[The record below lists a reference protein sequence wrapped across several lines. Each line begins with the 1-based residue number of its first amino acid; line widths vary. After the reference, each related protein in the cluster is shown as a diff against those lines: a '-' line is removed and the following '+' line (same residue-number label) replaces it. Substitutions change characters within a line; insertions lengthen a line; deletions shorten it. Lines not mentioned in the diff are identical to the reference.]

1 MNVAQIY
8 EADCANG
15 PGTRLS
21 LFVSGCTNHC
31 PGCFNPETWEF
42 NYGVT
47 YTEEM
52 ENQIIEELSKPYYRG
67 LSILGGEPMEIVNQ
81 EALVY
86 LIRKVRAM
94 SEPRDIWVYTGFH
107 LEDLLPGGKR
117 HCEVTDE
124 ILWNIDVLVDGPFVE
139 KQKNLRLSFR
149 GSENQRIID
158 MRKSMEAGKV
168 ILKEGYDNEN

>member
-52 ENQIIEELSKPYYRG
+52 ENQILEELAKPYYRG

-81 EALVY
+81 EALVN

-94 SEPRDIWVYTGFH
+94 SEPRDIWIYTGFH
-107 LEDLLPGGKR
+107 FEDLFPGGKR
-117 HCEVTDE
+117 HCDVTDE

-139 KQKNLRLSFR
+139 KQKNLRLPFR

-158 MRKSMEAGKV
+158 VRKSMEAGKV

>member
-1 MNVAQIY
+1 LNVAQIY

-52 ENQIIEELSKPYYRG
+52 EDQIIEGLSKPYYRG

-94 SEPRDIWVYTGFH
+94 DTPRDIWVYTGFH
-107 LEDLLPGGKR
+107 FEDLLPGGKR

-124 ILWNIDVLVDGPFVE
+124 ILRAIDVLVDGPFVE
-139 KQKNLRLSFR
+139 KQKNLRLPFR

-168 ILKEGYDNEN
+168 VLKEGYDNEN

>member
-8 EADCANG
+8 EADSANG

-52 ENQIIEELSKPYYRG
+52 EDQIIEELSKSYYRG
-67 LSILGGEPMEIVNQ
+67 LSILGGEPMELVNQ

>member
-31 PGCFNPETWEF
+31 PRCFNPETWEF

-52 ENQIIEELSKPYYRG
+52 EDQIIGELSKPYYRG

-117 HCEVTDE
+117 HCKVTDE
-124 ILWNIDVLVDGPFVE
+124 ILRAIDVLVDGPFVE
-139 KQKNLRLSFR
+139 KQKNLRLPFR

-158 MRKSMEAGKV
+158 MKKSMEAGKV
-168 ILKEGYDNEN
+168 VLKEGYDDEN